1 MEVFSALNCY
11 AVNWNILCVFRD
23 LIQYKGTPMRYSID
37 RNSKQPA
44 YMQLYLQMREDIVT
58 GAYPYGSRLPSKR
71 LVTSEVGVS
80 IITVEHSYAI
90 LCDEGYVEPRERSGY
105 FVCYRESDVVPVAG
119 MTARGS
125 GSEASPNAYPTH
137 FSEKRLR
144 RQERDVLDETTR
156 SGAPDS
162 SEGLPYSI
170 LARTMRRVLTNRGE
184 EVLVKSPGS
193 GVPELR
199 IAIASYLARS
209 RGIRI
214 EPSQV
219 IIGSGAEYLYSL
231 IVQMLGHDRIYAL
244 EDPSYEKIRRMYAAN
259 GVICDM
265 LKMGPEGILTAE
277 LADTKATVLHVT
289 PFNSFPSGITAS
301 ASKRREYIRWAEDR
315 NGTIIEDDFDSE
327 FTVSSK
333 AEDTLFSLEPMKTVI
348 YLNTF
353 SKTVSP
359 SIRIGYMILPEELV
373 GQFQTKIGFYSST
386 VPTFEQYVLTD
397 LINSGDFE
405 RHINSVRRKR
415 RKEREREALQ

>member
-1 MEVFSALNCY
+1 
-11 AVNWNILCVFRD
+11 
-23 LIQYKGTPMRYSID
+23 MRYSID
-37 RNSKQPA
+37 RNSRQPA

-58 GAYPYGSRLPSKR
+58 GAYPYGTKLPSKR

-90 LCDEGYVEPRERSGY
+90 LCDEGYVESRERSGY
-105 FVCYRESDVVPVAG
+105 YVCYREADVVPVAG
-119 MTARGS
+119 MSAREG
-125 GSEASPNAYPTH
+125 GAGGHAHPYPPR
-137 FSEKRLR
+137 FSEKRLK

-156 SGAPDS
+156 SGVSDS
-162 SEGLPYSI
+162 SDGIPYSI
-170 LARTMRRVLTNRGE
+170 LARTMRRVLTCQGE
-184 EVLVKSPGS
+184 KVLVKSPGS
-193 GVPELR
+193 GIPELR

-231 IVQMLGHDRIYAL
+231 IVQLLGHDRIYAL

-259 GVICDM
+259 GVVCDM
-265 LKMGPEGILTAE
+265 LKMGPEGILSTE
-277 LADTKATVLHVT
+277 LAATKATVLHVT

-301 ASKRREYIRWAEDR
+301 ASKRREYIRWAADR

-373 GQFQTKIGFYSST
+373 GQFQTKVGFYSST

-415 RKEREREALQ
+415 RKERETTELL

>member
-1 MEVFSALNCY
+1 
-11 AVNWNILCVFRD
+11 
-23 LIQYKGTPMRYSID
+23 
-37 RNSKQPA
+37 
-44 YMQLYLQMREDIVT
+44 MQLYLQMREDIVT
-58 GAYPYGSRLPSKR
+58 GAYPYGTKLPSKR

-90 LCDEGYVEPRERSGY
+90 LCDEGYIESRERSGY
-105 FVCYRESDVVPVAG
+105 YVCYREADVVPVAG
-119 MTARGS
+119 MTAREG
-125 GSEASPNAYPTH
+125 GARGHAHPYPPR
-137 FSEKRLR
+137 FSEKRLK

-156 SGAPDS
+156 SGVSDS
-162 SEGLPYSI
+162 SDGIPYSI
-170 LARTMRRVLTNRGE
+170 LARTMRRVLTCQGE
-184 EVLVKSPGS
+184 KVLVKSPGS
-193 GVPELR
+193 GIPELR